1 MSAEARPRFRIE
13 CRKAFGSRIPSGA
26 IAYLTCIKHI
36 GPVWRS
42 IRVAIA
48 LWLGRR
54 PLDMVSTANII
65 VTVDRAAARHE
76 PVEICEHKGV
86 GHPDTLCDG
95 AVEAAARALARAYL
109 DRYGAVAHFNLDKAL
124 LAGGT
129 SVPKFG
135 GGRVTQ
141 HMRLFISGPVTALQS
156 ASPES
161 VVRQAI
167 VDYLAGMPG
176 FDTSLVDVIPMLRVG
191 ALNLQRVND
200 PGKIPLANDTSF
212 GVGYAPLSRLERHVL
227 SVAALLRS
235 AEMRAM
241 FPVLGLDCKVMGHR
255 IGEQMHLTLA
265 QAFVDRHARDAADYF
280 AEKGAVESAIAAHFG
295 DVCPLQCNTLDDRN
309 AKVESGLYLTVTG
322 FSAEHGDDGQV
333 GRGNRVNG
341 LITPGRPM
349 SLEAVAGKNPASH
362 VGKLYNVLARQLAER
377 LLADTSGATYVS
389 VRLLSAIGTRIDRPQ
404 LAAVDVCAHDG
415 LSEVQYRRIQEC
427 VADGLDRLPELTR
440 QLIDGTVQIC

>member
-1 MSAEARPRFRIE
+1 MA
-13 CRKAFGSRIPSGA
+13 
-26 IAYLTCIKHI
+26 
-36 GPVWRS
+36 
-42 IRVAIA
+42 
-48 LWLGRR
+48 
-54 PLDMVSTANII
+54 STANIV

-86 GHPDTLCDG
+86 GHPDTLCDS

-109 DRYGAVAHFNLDKAL
+109 DCYGAVPHFNLDKAL
-124 LAGGT
+124 LTGGT

-135 GGRVTQ
+135 GGRITR
-141 HMRLFISGPVTALQS
+141 HMRLFVSGPVTALQS
-156 ASPES
+156 ISPES

-167 VDYLAGMPG
+167 VDHLAGMLG
-176 FDTSLVDVIPMLRVG
+176 FDTNLIEVIPMLRVG
-191 ALNLQRVND
+191 APNLQRVND
-200 PGKIPLANDTSF
+200 PGKVPLANDTSF

-227 SVAALLRS
+227 NVAALLRS
-235 AEMRAM
+235 GEMRAM

-255 IGEQMHLTLA
+255 IGEQVHVTLA
-265 QAFVDRHARDAADYF
+265 QAFVDRHVRDAADYF
-280 AEKGAVESAIAAHFG
+280 AQKGAVESAISVHLG
-295 DVCPLQCNTLDDRN
+295 DACPVRCNTLDEWN
-309 AKVESGLYLTVTG
+309 AKDESGLYLTVTG

-333 GRGNRVNG
+333 GRGNRANG

-377 LLADTSGATYVS
+377 LLTDTAGATYVS
-389 VRLLSAIGTRIDRPQ
+389 VRLLSAIGIRIDRPQ
-404 LAAVDVCAHDG
+404 LAAVDVCAPGG
-415 LSEVQYRRIQEC
+415 LSEVQCRRIQEC